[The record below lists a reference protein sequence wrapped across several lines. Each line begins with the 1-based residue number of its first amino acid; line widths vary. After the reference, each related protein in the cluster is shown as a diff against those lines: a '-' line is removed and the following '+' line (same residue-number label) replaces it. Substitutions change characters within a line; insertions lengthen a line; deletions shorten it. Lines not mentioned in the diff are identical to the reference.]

1 MTYKNKYILTNT
13 DQQNNINIIF
23 VGSVKLLINEINLF
37 IIFVKLKNEKLQM
50 NLSVN
55 SYTDLNLNSY
65 LY

>member
-65 LY
+65 SY